1 MENIQCQSAHYALQL
16 YPNVIL
22 LLLKATDKRFEGAN
36 SNLSRALMAVKT
48 MGIVD
53 TKRYVD
59 KVTKS
64 QRMIELS
71 IQLSFCYIQKGIK
84 IRKSLLSFPH
94 SRLEST

>member
-71 IQLSFCYIQKGIK
+71 NLIVILLYSKGD
-84 IRKSLLSFPH
+84 
-94 SRLEST
+94 